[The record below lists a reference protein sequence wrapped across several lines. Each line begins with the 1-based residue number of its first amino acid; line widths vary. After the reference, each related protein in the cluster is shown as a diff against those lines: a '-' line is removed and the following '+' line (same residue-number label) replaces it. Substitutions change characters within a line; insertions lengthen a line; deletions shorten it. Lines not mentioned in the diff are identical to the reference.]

1 MSKLTAY
8 IKESYTELVDKVS
21 WPTREELQ
29 SSVMIVMVATV
40 IIGLMIFFMD
50 AAFQAIMNLFYK
62 MIG

>member
-1 MSKLTAY
+1 MSKITAY

-29 SSVMIVMVATV
+29 SSVIIVMVSTV
-40 IIGLMIFFMD
+40 IIGVMIFLMD
-50 AAFQAIMNLFYK
+50 AGFQGIMNLFYK